1 LIFAGQILAE
11 EEEQVSRT
19 RERLR
24 EAVGTNGQ
32 LLVNVIPS
40 LELLIG
46 EQPAV
51 ELDLGMSEMQNLY
64 NQLFTRLI
72 DVFSRYLLLTLFVER
87 NTHSAHD

>member
-1 LIFAGQILAE
+1 VI
-11 EEEQVSRT
+11 RT

-24 EAVGTNGQ
+24 EAVGSHGQ

-40 LELLIG
+40 LELLLG

-72 DVFSRYLLLTLFVER
+72 DALAWYAPAKSGQALAVAHAHPSACTASSRVSR
-87 NTHSAHD
+87 

>member
-1 LIFAGQILAE
+1 M
-11 EEEQVSRT
+11 SRT

-72 DVFSRYLLLTLFVER
+72 DVFSRYMLLFSLSA
-87 NTHSAHD
+87 THTRRTTNVHTASSQDSR